1 MQPKHALA
9 RAISGSRRA
18 FWVVGVF
25 SLGINLLMLTVP
37 IYMMQMFD
45 RVVPSRNFDTLMWLS
60 LIAVIALA
68 VMAALE
74 GIRGRLMV
82 RLARWFDHELSGP
95 VLAGTFG
102 DSLKAGGLRGAQP
115 LRDLA
120 SIRSMLTGGG
130 LFPLF
135 DAPWVPV
142 FVAIIFLLHWHLGV
156 IAVVGGVIVF
166 GCAMLNDLM
175 TRDALKEANAIGMRS
190 LYRADAVVR
199 NADVV
204 AAMGMMPDLIGR
216 WSQSN
221 ESGLVKQVEAG
232 DRASLITS
240 SAKLVRMLVQVG
252 MLGYGA
258 WLVTMHELTGG
269 GMIAASIILGRAM
282 APVEQSIGAWR
293 GVVAARNAFRNICA
307 LLERTPPVGEGM
319 TLPTPAGRLSVEGVS
334 FVPAGSREPVLRG
347 ISFKLDAGETLGVVG
362 ASAAG
367 KTTLSRLLVGSWTP
381 TAGHVRLDGADVAVW
396 EGADRGRHVGY
407 LPQDV
412 ELFEGTVRENIARM
426 QEASDDDVVA
436 AAELAGVHEMI
447 LRLPAGYDTQIGD
460 DGVRLSGGQRQR
472 VALARAAFGSPRLV
486 VLDEPNSNLDTDGE
500 VALANA
506 IRRMKAEGTT
516 IVIVAHRP
524 SVLAQVDKLL
534 VLRQGMVEAFGP
546 RDEVM
551 AKIAPGLRPGPRSA
565 PHPSLVVTAG
575 NPSGGRPA

>member
-1 MQPKHALA
+1 
-9 RAISGSRRA
+9 
-18 FWVVGVF
+18 
-25 SLGINLLMLTVP
+25 MLTVP

-60 LIAVIALA
+60 LIAIIALA

-221 ESGLVKQVEAG
+221 ESSLVKQVEAG

-240 SAKLVRMLVQVG
+240 SAK
-252 MLGYGA
+252 
-258 WLVTMHELTGG
+258 
-269 GMIAASIILGRAM
+269 
-282 APVEQSIGAWR
+282 
-293 GVVAARNAFRNICA
+293 
-307 LLERTPPVGEGM
+307 
-319 TLPTPAGRLSVEGVS
+319 
-334 FVPAGSREPVLRG
+334 
-347 ISFKLDAGETLGVVG
+347 
-362 ASAAG
+362 
-367 KTTLSRLLVGSWTP
+367 
-381 TAGHVRLDGADVAVW
+381 
-396 EGADRGRHVGY
+396 
-407 LPQDV
+407 
-412 ELFEGTVRENIARM
+412 
-426 QEASDDDVVA
+426 
-436 AAELAGVHEMI
+436 
-447 LRLPAGYDTQIGD
+447 
-460 DGVRLSGGQRQR
+460 
-472 VALARAAFGSPRLV
+472 
-486 VLDEPNSNLDTDGE
+486 
-500 VALANA
+500 
-506 IRRMKAEGTT
+506 
-516 IVIVAHRP
+516 
-524 SVLAQVDKLL
+524 
-534 VLRQGMVEAFGP
+534 
-546 RDEVM
+546 
-551 AKIAPGLRPGPRSA
+551 
-565 PHPSLVVTAG
+565 
-575 NPSGGRPA
+575 